1 MQQMELCGRC
11 VELLREKYM
20 VRLVNRPINQKI
32 TCEACKMRQYGGV
45 YDVGP
50 AKRSR
55 NQGAHLETDI

>member
-32 TCEACKMRQYGGV
+32 TCEVCGLRQYGGV

-55 NQGAHLETDI
+55 NQGDPLKTDN